1 MNRKILIV
9 GHGTFSSSL
18 LESAK
23 LMTGAL
29 NGVWSL
35 ELDATET
42 PESFKDRVAALVS
55 EHQIQIVLSDMV
67 GGTPD
72 NIAKLVSKDHKDLTV
87 IGGANLPLLLVLAMQ
102 PELAKTFTPGSPLSD
117 FAPRVTAVKP
127 R

>member
-1 MNRKILIV
+1 MIV

-18 LESAK
+18 LESAT
-23 LMTGAL
+23 LMTGKL
-29 NGVWSL
+29 DGVWSL

-42 PESFKDRVAALVS
+42 PESFKERVGALVS

-72 NIAKLVSKDHKDLTV
+72 NVAKLVSKDHKDLTV
-87 IGGANLPLLLVLAMQ
+87 IGGVNLPLLLVLAMQ

>member
-1 MNRKILIV
+1 
-9 GHGTFSSSL
+9 
-18 LESAK
+18 
-23 LMTGAL
+23 MTGKL
-29 NGVWSL
+29 DGVWSL

-42 PESFKDRVAALVS
+42 PESFKERVGALVS

-72 NIAKLVSKDHKDLTV
+72 NVAKLVSKDHKDLTV
-87 IGGANLPLLLVLAMQ
+87 IGGVNLPLLLVLAMQ